1 MKGRSQKQRE
11 RGVIMTKMKK
21 MDALTIAIEAIG
33 ESNSEAVEVLENMI
47 TQLEKRSLAPKK
59 PTKRQVENVAVKEA
73 IVTALKGAEAP
84 MSAKAVGE
92 ALEITTQRA
101 SALLTQLK
109 NEGVV
114 VRTEEKGKALFAIA
128 Q

>member
-11 RGVIMTKMKK
+11 RGVTMTKMTKK
-21 MDALTIAIEAIG
+21 VALNVAIEAIG
-33 ESNSEAVEVLENMI
+33 ETNAEAVEVLENMI
-47 TQLEKRSLAPKK
+47 AQLEKRASAPKK
-59 PTKRQVENVAVKEA
+59 PTKKQVENVAVKEA

-109 NEGVV
+109 NEGAV